1 MASLLDDLLATM
13 DGETEQYKR
22 LISLN
27 DKKKDSIIYQKLSE
41 LEVVTAEEQQIA
53 EALGSLEKKR
63 LTLLNNIA
71 VVLGHGGEEITVS
84 WMIDNLS
91 NQPEERD
98 RLIAAK
104 DALVEAANTMQICNI
119 QNQALLSQALEM
131 VEYDITLMK
140 SMKQAP
146 QTANYGKDA
155 MNTGDL
161 LSMQR
166 FDAKQ

>member
-27 DKKKDSIIYQKLSE
+27 DKKKDSIIYQKLTE
-41 LEVVTAEEQQIA
+41 LESITAQEQAIAEELA
-53 EALGSLEKKR
+53 SLEKKR
-63 LTLLNNIA
+63 LSLLNHMA
-71 VVLGHGGEEITVS
+71 VVMGREGEEITVS

-91 NQPEERD
+91 NQPKD
-98 RLIAAK
+98 QNRLRKAK
-104 DALVEAANTMQICNI
+104 DDLVEAAKTMQTFNK

-131 VEYDITLMK
+131 VEYDITLIK

-146 QTANYGKDA
+146 QTANYGRDA
-155 MNTGDL
+155 QNTGDL